1 MKIKLLV
8 VISLMVVM
16 SAAMVAPVMADETGN
31 TTITGN
37 PTAYVA
43 LTINSATV
51 AMTLIPPGVNSDTSN
66 HLDAAANCPSAIKA
80 KDALTDSKPSSSA
93 GFMVNATTGGIY
105 NLTETEKL
113 GTAMGISGTTV
124 GVFTTSTIT
133 ALTAVDQ
140 TLYTGSGAGPSQE
153 LALSFNQAVA
163 YSDKILPTGYSYR
176 IPVTFII
183 TVA

>member
-8 VISLMVVM
+8 VISFMVVM
-16 SAAMVAPVMADETGN
+16 SAAMVAPVMAAETGN

-80 KDALTDSKPSSSA
+80 KDAMTNGKPSA
-93 GFMVNATTGGIY
+93 GFMVNVTTADGTY
-105 NLTETEKL
+105 LTDTL
-113 GTAMGISGTTV
+113 GAAMGISGTAI
-124 GVFTTSTIT
+124 GVFTTTPISP
-133 ALTAVDQ
+133 LTAVDQ

-176 IPVTFII
+176 IPVTFTI
-183 TVA
+183 TAT

>member
-1 MKIKLLV
+1 
-8 VISLMVVM
+8 MVVM
-16 SAAMVAPVMADETGN
+16 SAAMVAPVGAIDIGTSN
-31 TTITGN
+31 ITGN

-43 LTINSATV
+43 LTINSNTV
-51 AMTLIPPGVNSDTSN
+51 AMTLIPPSVNSDISN

-80 KDALTDSKPSSSA
+80 KDAMTNGKHSA
-93 GFMVNATTGGIY
+93 GFMVNATTAEGTY
-105 NLTETEKL
+105 NSTVTEKL
-113 GTAMGISGTTV
+113 GTEMGISGTSI

-133 ALTAVDQ
+133 ALTATDQ

-176 IPVTFII
+176 IPVTFTI